1 MNSLSHSLSI
11 DIGGTFTD
19 FTLHNVETG
28 EISVHKVLTDPDDP
42 ARALIRGVREILSDA
57 GAAPESLRLVVHST
71 TLATNAIIERKG
83 AKTAL
88 LTTRGFRD
96 VLEMGREQIY
106 DMHDLHARYP
116 DPIVPRHLRAEVPE
130 RIDRDGRV
138 LQKLDL
144 EASATVLDH
153 LVAQGVEAVAVS
165 LLHAYNNP
173 VNEQALKEQI
183 EERHPGL
190 SLSLSSEVA
199 PVINEYER
207 TSTTVADGYIKPS
220 VTRYIRGVE
229 RDLADEGYAGRLL
242 VMHSAGGVMDADAS
256 CERPVRMLESG
267 PAAGALAAGF
277 YSDLL
282 GEPDLISLDMGGTTA
297 KTCVIEDGKPSR
309 TNTIE
314 VARVHRF
321 KIGSGLPIVI
331 PVLDLIEI
339 GSGGGSIAWLDG
351 LGLLRVGPQSA
362 GANPGP
368 ACYGLGGIEPTVT
381 DANLVLGYLNP
392 DYFLGGRMNLDTGA
406 ARAAMSRLG
415 SDMGMDEVEA
425 AWGVYS
431 VVTESMAAAARIH
444 IIGRNKD
451 PRRYAIVAFGGAGP
465 AHACEVA
472 RILGATRVVVPLGAG
487 VTSALGCLAAPLSF
501 ESVRSAPGL
510 LERTDWSEVN
520 RTFGE
525 MESWGREMIANAGV
539 SGGIY
544 GRGPAARQAQ
554 GERITVERTADM
566 RLVGQIHEINV
577 PVPGDTLSGDDVER
591 IESDFHS
598 IYQELYARRN
608 LSLPIEVQN
617 WRLLV
622 SGPQPDLSLREQEVT
637 GSDNPEPAEGHLD
650 AVKGSRQA
658 YFPSASGYLDCPVYD
673 RYGLRAGAEFPGP
686 AIIEEAEATT
696 IVRPGESV
704 AVDKWLNI
712 VITLTEVDY
721 SASRSAG
728 ARVRGNDG

>member
-1 MNSLSHSLSI
+1 MTGPTHSLSI

-19 FTLHNVETG
+19 FSLHDVETG
-28 EISVHKVLTDPDDP
+28 DLSVHKVLTDPEDP
-42 ARALIRGVREILSDA
+42 ASALIRGVREILADT
-57 GAAPESLRLVVHST
+57 GTAPESLRLVVHST

-96 VLEMGREQIY
+96 VLELGREQIY

-116 DPIVPRHLRAEVPE
+116 DPIVPRHLRAEVQE
-130 RIDRDGRV
+130 RVDRDGRV
-138 LQKLDL
+138 LQELDL
-144 EASATVLDH
+144 ETSAQVLDE
-153 LVAQGVEAVAVS
+153 LVEQGVEAVAVS
-165 LLHAYNNP
+165 LLHSYNNP

-183 EERHPGL
+183 EKRHPDL

-207 TSTTVADGYIKPS
+207 TSTTTADGYIKPS
-220 VTRYIRGVE
+220 VTSYIRGVE
-229 RDLADEGYAGRLL
+229 RDLAAEGYDGRLL

-256 CERPVRMLESG
+256 CERPIRMLESG

-297 KTCVIEDGKPSR
+297 KTCVIEDGRPSQ

-351 LGLLRVGPQSA
+351 LGLLRVGPQSS
-362 GANPGP
+362 GASPGP
-368 ACYGLGGIEPTVT
+368 ACYGLGGTEPTVT

-406 ARAAMSRLG
+406 ARTAMSRLG
-415 SDMGMDEVEA
+415 SQMGMNEVEA

-510 LERTDWSEVN
+510 LERTDWDEVN
-520 RTFGE
+520 RTFEE
-525 MESWGREMIANAGV
+525 MESWGREMLANSGV
-539 SGGIY
+539 S
-544 GRGPAARQAQ
+544 ADEVQM
-554 GERITVERTADM
+554 TRTGDM

-577 PVPGDTLSGDDVER
+577 PVPGETLSGDDIER

-622 SGPQPDLSLREQEVT
+622 SGPQPDLSLREQEVAGG
-637 GSDNPEPAEGHLD
+637 GSANRD

-658 YFPSASGYLDCPVYD
+658 YFPSASGYVDCPVYD
-673 RYGLRAGAEFPGP
+673 RYRLQAGAEFPGP

-704 AVDKWLNI
+704 SVDRWLNL
-712 VITLTEVDY
+712 VITLED
-721 SASRSAG
+721 
-728 ARVRGNDG
+728 

>member
-1 MNSLSHSLSI
+1 MTGPTHSLSI

-19 FTLHNVETG
+19 FTLHDVETG
-28 EISVHKVLTDPDDP
+28 DLNVHKVLTDPEDP
-42 ARALIRGVREILSDA
+42 ASALIRGVREILSDS
-57 GAAPESLRLVVHST
+57 GTAPESLRLVVHST

-106 DMHDLHARYP
+106 DMHDLHAQYP
-116 DPIVPRHLRAEVPE
+116 EPIVPRHLRADVPE
-130 RIDRDGRV
+130 RVDRDGRV
-138 LQKLDL
+138 LQELDL
-144 EASATVLDH
+144 ETSAKVLDD
-153 LVAQGVEAVAVS
+153 LVEQGVEAVAVS
-165 LLHAYNNP
+165 LLHSYNNP

-183 EERHPGL
+183 EKCHPGL

-220 VTRYIRGVE
+220 VSSYIRGVE
-229 RDLADEGYAGRLL
+229 RDLADEGYTGRLL

-297 KTCVIEDGKPSR
+297 KTCVIEDGKPSQ

-362 GANPGP
+362 GASPGP
-368 ACYGLGGIEPTVT
+368 ACYGLGGTEPTVT

-392 DYFLGGRMNLDTGA
+392 DYFLGGRMNLDTDA
-406 ARAAMSRLG
+406 ARAAMTKLG
-415 SDMGMDEVEA
+415 SEIGMNEVEA

-510 LERTDWSEVN
+510 LERTDWDEVN
-520 RTFGE
+520 RTFSE
-525 MESWGREMIANAGV
+525 MEEWGRDMLANSGV
-539 SGGIY
+539 S
-544 GRGPAARQAQ
+544 PDEVQL
-554 GERITVERTADM
+554 TRTADM

-577 PVPGDTLSGDDVER
+577 PVPGDTLSGEDIER

-598 IYQELYARRN
+598 IYQQLYTRRN

-622 SGPQPDLSLREQEVT
+622 SGPQPDLSLRAQEAVGG
-637 GSDNPEPAEGHLD
+637 GSAYRD
-650 AVKGSRQA
+650 AVKGTRQA
-658 YFPSASGYLDCPVYD
+658 YFPSADGYVGCPVYD
-673 RYGLRAGAEFPGP
+673 RYRLQAGAEFPGP

-704 AVDKWLNI
+704 SVDRWLNL
-712 VITLTEVDY
+712 VITLE
-721 SASRSAG
+721 G
-728 ARVRGNDG
+728 

>member
-1 MNSLSHSLSI
+1 MQYSLSI

-19 FTLHNVETG
+19 FTLHDVETG
-28 EISVHKVLTDPDDP
+28 EISVHKVLTDPGDP
-42 ARALIRGVREILSDA
+42 ARALIRGVREILADA
-57 GAAPESLRLVVHST
+57 GASPESLRLVVHST
-71 TLATNAIIERKG
+71 TLATNSIIERKG
-83 AKTAL
+83 ATTAL
-88 LTTRGFRD
+88 LTTQGFRD

-106 DMHDLHARYP
+106 DMHDLHARFP
-116 DPIVPRHLRAEVPE
+116 APIVPRSLRAEVPE

-138 LQKLDL
+138 LQEIDL
-144 EASATVLDH
+144 EASATALDD
-153 LVAQGVEAVAVS
+153 LVEQGVEAVAVS
-165 LLHAYNNP
+165 LLHSYNNP
-173 VNEQALKEQI
+173 VNEQALKKQI
-183 EERHPGL
+183 EERHPEL

-229 RDLADEGYAGRLL
+229 RDLTEEGYEGRLL

-282 GEPDLISLDMGGTTA
+282 GEPELISLDMGGTTA
-297 KTCVIEDGKPSR
+297 KTCVIEEGRPSQ
-309 TNTIE
+309 TNSIE

-321 KIGSGLPIVI
+321 KIGSGLPVVI

-362 GANPGP
+362 GAQPGP
-368 ACYGLGGIEPTVT
+368 ACYGLGGDQPTVT

-392 DYFLGGRMNLDTGA
+392 DYFLGGRMNLDTDA
-406 ARAAMSRLG
+406 ARAAMTRLG
-415 SDMGMDEVEA
+415 SDMGMSEVEA

-501 ESVRSAPGL
+501 ESVRSALGL
-510 LERTDWSEVN
+510 LSGTDWDEIN

-525 MESWGREMIANAGV
+525 MESWGRDMLANAGV
-539 SGGIY
+539 SGDEV
-544 GRGPAARQAQ
+544 RL
-554 GERITVERTADM
+554 TRTGDM

-577 PVPGDTLSGDDVER
+577 PVPGNTLSSDDIER

-598 IYQELYARRN
+598 IYQQLYARRN

-622 SGPQPDLSLREQEVT
+622 SGPQPDLELREQAVES
-637 GSDNPEPAEGHLD
+637 GAGDHRS
-650 AVKGSRQA
+650 AVKGSRLA
-658 YFPSASGYLDCPVYD
+658 YFPSSNGYLDCPVYD
-673 RYGLRAGAEFPGP
+673 RYKLRAGAEFSGP

-704 AVDKWLNI
+704 SVDKWLNL
-712 VITLTEVDY
+712 VIRLE
-721 SASRSAG
+721 G
-728 ARVRGNDG
+728 